1 MQPARAPVRAAR
13 EGDATQSSKLFRE
26 VTGMV
31 LAFLAVTL
39 AASLA
44 TYSPADPSFNHAVS
58 PGYAVHNAVGLVG
71 AYMADLLVVLFGV
84 ASYLWPLALA
94 VLALGNFSR
103 RLFPAWWRWLG
114 LFVFLL
120 CAMGFGAGEWSRA
133 NVHLGRVVGGGLFGE
148 ILHTQALFYLRPVGA
163 TLLGAFAL
171 AVSVQLMAGLTWGGL
186 ARGVGGRVADAGAR
200 AGERREAR
208 AMRRAEK
215 EASREEA
222 RAAKAAAGDGE
233 RTPLFSAR
241 GDAADAPGDAAP
253 KKKRGL
259 FSFGGG
265 DESPAAE
272 APVPSLKKKS
282 PRAKK
287 APEAPAPPSP
297 GDAAAGSGP
306 PPLDFL
312 RTPPGGGPAIPK
324 DQLDGQARS
333 LESCLND
340 FGIQGEVQ
348 DVVPGPVVT
357 MFEYKPAPGVK
368 ISRIAGLSDD
378 LALALRA
385 SAVRIEA
392 PLAGRDTVGVEIP
405 NQERQTVYL
414 REIME
419 SAAFADSKSL
429 LSLALGKD
437 IHGRPHVADLAR
449 MPHLLVAGATGQG
462 KSVCLNSI
470 LLSFLYKATPDQVKL
485 LLVDPKRIEL
495 SVYADIPHL
504 VHPVVTDM
512 ALAKNALEWAVYEM
526 EKRYDAM
533 ARMGVRNIEG
543 FNKKLPTLGPD
554 ADPSLAEM
562 EPLPYLVIVI
572 DELADL
578 MLTARKEVET
588 SIVRL
593 AQLARAAGIHMI
605 IATQRPSVDV
615 VTGLIKANFPS
626 RIAFTVT
633 SPQDSRTILDTVGAN
648 HLLGKGDMLFKPG
661 GGKTVRLHGALVD
674 EDEIGRVID
683 FWKARSQPQYGLDF
697 GEWSREGQNAED
709 MGLSPAGGEGG
720 GDGIPDDPVYPEA
733 VAFVMEQGKASISL
747 IQRRFRI
754 GFNRAAR
761 FVEQMEQDGV
771 IGPAD
776 GAKPRT
782 VLKG

>member
-1 MQPARAPVRAAR
+1 MAL
-13 EGDATQSSKLFRE
+13 LFW
-26 VTGMV
+26 
-31 LAFLAVTL
+31 AVAL
-39 AASLA
+39 MASLV
-44 TYSPADPSFNHAVS
+44 TYSPADPSFNNAVS
-58 PGYAVHNAVGLVG
+58 PGYRVVNAVGLLG
-71 AYMADLLVVLFGV
+71 AYSADLLVVLLGLGAFLVPV
-84 ASYLWPLALA
+84 AFAM
-94 VLALGNFSR
+94 LALGNFVP
-103 RLFPAWWRWLG
+103 RLFPPWWRWTGLG
-114 LFVFLL
+114 LLLL
-120 CAMGFGAGEWSRA
+120 CVMGLGAADWARGS
-133 NVHLGRVVGGGLFGE
+133 LRVGAVAGGGLLGTV
-148 ILHTQALFYLRPVGA
+148 LHTQALYYLRPLGA
-163 TLLGAFAL
+163 GLLGAFAL
-171 AVSVQLMAGLTWGGL
+171 AAALQLLIGLTWGGFLRRVRGQLLDLGRAL
-186 ARGVGGRVADAGAR
+186 AQRRSSRQRAAASAQDADRQR
-200 AGERREAR
+200 ALAADDQELPVLRKRAKPAKALPAQPAAAPAPLPAEA
-208 AMRRAEK
+208 
-215 EASREEA
+215 A
-222 RAAKAAAGDGE
+222 RAA
-233 RTPLFSAR
+233 
-241 GDAADAPGDAAP
+241 
-253 KKKRGL
+253 
-259 FSFGGG
+259 
-265 DESPAAE
+265 
-272 APVPSLKKKS
+272 
-282 PRAKK
+282 
-287 APEAPAPPSP
+287 
-297 GDAAAGSGP
+297 GP

-312 RTPPGGGPAIPK
+312 RLPPADGPAIPK
-324 DQLDGQARS
+324 DVLDAQARS

-378 LALALRA
+378 LALALKA

-405 NQERQTVYL
+405 NARRQTVYL
-414 REIME
+414 REIMQ
-419 SAAFADSKSL
+419 SAAFTGSDSL
-429 LSLALGKD
+429 LTLALGKD

-470 LLSFLYKATPDQVKL
+470 LLSFLYKAAPEQVKL

-512 ALAKNALEWAVYEM
+512 ALAKNALDWAVYEM

-533 ARMGVRNIEG
+533 ARLGVRNIEG
-543 FNKKLPTLGPD
+543 YNRKLETLPAGQAAEF
-554 ADPSLAEM
+554 ADLA
-562 EPLPYLVIVI
+562 PLPLLVIVI

-674 EDEIGRVID
+674 EEEIGRVIE
-683 FWKARSQPQYGLDF
+683 FWKARAEPQYGLDF
-697 GEWSREGQNAED
+697 GEWSREAQNAQD
-709 MGLSPAGGEGG
+709 AGDEGG
-720 GDGIPDDPVYPEA
+720 GGGGEGIPDDPVYPEA